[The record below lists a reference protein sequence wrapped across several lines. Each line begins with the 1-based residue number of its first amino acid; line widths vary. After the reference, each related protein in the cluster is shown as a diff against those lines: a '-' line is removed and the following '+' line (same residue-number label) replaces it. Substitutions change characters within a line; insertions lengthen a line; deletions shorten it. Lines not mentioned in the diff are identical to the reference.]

1 MRTPNNLPVYSHYRD
16 YPKSAW
22 RWPNFTPKEL
32 ACRGDNKL
40 AIHKASMDR
49 LQRLRDILGKP
60 LIVNSGYRSP
70 TYNKRIGGAKASQHM
85 RATAFDISM
94 KNHDPSVFEAAA
106 RKAGFTGFGF
116 YQRSNFIHV
125 DTGRARSWGKRW
137 FKKHT
142 GPLPNAPKPKRTPP
156 LKPSPRLVEAPEP
169 ATPPATPKDAPKGKA
184 GAVAALVGL
193 LARIFKRT

>member
-1 MRTPNNLPVYSHYRD
+1 MRTSNNLPVYSHYRD

-22 RWPNFTPKEL
+22 RWRNFTPKEL
-32 ACRGDNKL
+32 ACRGDNNL

-60 LIVNSGYRSP
+60 LVVNSGYRSP
-70 TYNKRIGGAKASQHM
+70 TYNNRIGGAKASQHM
-85 RATAFDISM
+85 RATAYDISM
-94 KNHDPSVFEAAA
+94 KNHDPAVFEAAA

-116 YQRSNFIHV
+116 YQRSNFIHI

-142 GPLPNAPKPKRTPP
+142 GALPATPKPKPTPTP
-156 LKPSPRLVEAPEP
+156 KPSTRLVDPPKTAPEP
-169 ATPPATPKDAPKGKA
+169 ATLPSATPDRPHW
-184 GAVAALVGL
+184 LVGL
-193 LARIFKRT
+193 LRAIFRRN